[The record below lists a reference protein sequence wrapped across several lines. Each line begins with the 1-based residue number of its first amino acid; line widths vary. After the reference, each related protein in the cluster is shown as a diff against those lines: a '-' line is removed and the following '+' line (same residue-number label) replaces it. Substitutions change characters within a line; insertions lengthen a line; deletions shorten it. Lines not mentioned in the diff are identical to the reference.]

1 MKSILLEQ
9 FTIIYHEFKKT
20 ESPYQMLLE
29 NPYKITLA
37 IAASSLSPKH
47 PEERT
52 MWLGTHPSQVASK
65 EMNNKF
71 SLPWISCWWA
81 TAKSG
86 RGKGS
91 DLAISRTAP

>member
-1 MKSILLEQ
+1 
-9 FTIIYHEFKKT
+9 
-20 ESPYQMLLE
+20 MLLE
-29 NPYKITLA
+29 NPYKITLV
-37 IAASSLSPKH
+37 IDASSLSPKPSED

-52 MWLGTHPSQVASK
+52 MWLGKHPSQAASK